1 MHHDLHGKVAVVT
14 GSARGIGRGIARRL
28 AQEGCKLV
36 LNDIAE
42 EALALTAAELR
53 GQGAQVLA
61 LVADVGSRPQVE
73 QMIAQ
78 AEAWQGGVDV
88 LVNNAGWSVPVAHLL
103 EMTEAHWDDVMRTNL
118 KSMFLCTQAAARA
131 MVQAGRA
138 GSIICLSSFG
148 ATRAHRA
155 MAAYDAS
162 KGGVEAFTRAAA
174 LDLAPFGV
182 RVNAIGPG
190 AIHTEFFD
198 HEGLQGQQQRA
209 RPVPLG
215 RVGQVQDVASGAA
228 FLASSD
234 AAYITGQVLY
244 IDGGMHAQL
253 RPPEMDRP
261 LPDSLEELRRADP
274 VILHDK

>member
-1 MHHDLHGKVAVVT
+1 MHHDLHGKVAMIT
-14 GSARGIGRGIARRL
+14 GSAKGIGRGIARRF
-28 AQEGCKLV
+28 AQEGCRLV

-42 EALALTAAELR
+42 DALEAAAAELR
-53 GQGAQVLA
+53 EQGAQVLT
-61 LVADVGSRPQVE
+61 LVADVGNRQQVE
-73 QMIAQ
+73 QMFAQ
-78 AEAWQGGVDV
+78 AQAWRGGVDV
-88 LVNNAGWSVPVAHLL
+88 LVNNAGWSVPVSHLL
-103 EMTEAHWDDVMRTNL
+103 EMTEAHWDDVIRTNL

-131 MVQAGRA
+131 MVDTGRA
-138 GSIICLSSFG
+138 GSIVCLSSFG
-148 ATRAHRA
+148 AARAHRA

-198 HEGLQGQQQRA
+198 HEGVQGQRQRA

-215 RVGQVQDVASGAA
+215 RVGQVQDVAGGAA

-261 LPDSLEELRRADP
+261 LPDSLHALRPADP
-274 VILHDK
+274 TLHDQ

>member
-1 MHHDLHGKVAVVT
+1 MYHDLHGKVAMVT
-14 GSARGIGRGIARRL
+14 GSAQGIGRGIAQRL
-28 AQEGCKLV
+28 AGEGCKLV

-42 EALALTAAELR
+42 DALALTAGELR
-53 GQGAQVLA
+53 EQGAQVLSI
-61 LVADVGSRPQVE
+61 VADVGSRAQVAA
-73 QMIAQ
+73 MFAQ

-88 LVNNAGWSVPVAHLL
+88 LVNNAGWSVPVSHLL
-103 EMTEAHWDDVMRTNL
+103 EMTESHWDDVLRTNL
-118 KSMFLCTQAAARA
+118 KSMFLCTQIAARS
-131 MVQAGRA
+131 MVEAGRD
-138 GSIICLSSFG
+138 GSIVCLSSFG

-162 KGGVEAFTRAAA
+162 KGGVEGFTRAAA

-190 AIHTEFFD
+190 AIHTEFFE
-198 HEGLQGQQQRA
+198 HEGVKGQKQRA

-215 RVGQVQDVASGAA
+215 RVGQVQDIASGAA
-228 FLASSD
+228 FLASSE
-234 AAYITGQVLY
+234 ASYITGQVLY

-261 LPDSLEELRRADP
+261 LPDSLGRFRRADHAH
-274 VILHDK
+274 LQDQ